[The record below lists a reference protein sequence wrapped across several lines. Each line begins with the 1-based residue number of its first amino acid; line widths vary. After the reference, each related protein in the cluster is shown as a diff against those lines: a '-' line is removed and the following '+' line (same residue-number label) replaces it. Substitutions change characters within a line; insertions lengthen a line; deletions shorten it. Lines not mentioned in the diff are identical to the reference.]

1 MNKHEIVKAIKKIED
16 DCSPFKAGANIEKSI
31 DYEKFYQRIKGLVSL
46 LEETDKVSS
55 FIGIF

>member
-1 MNKHEIVKAIKKIED
+1 MNKHEILKAIKKIET
-16 DCSPFKAGANIEKSI
+16 DCSPFKAGTNIEKSI

-55 FIGIF
+55 FIG